1 MKTLKNGPHQNI
13 SKKRK
18 GKIVFIK
25 VSIGDRPSCGKRHM
39 CTQVCA
45 CTHTHTHTHTHERKR
60 EKLCTPANPLLAN
73 STTMMQSNRLITKIQ
88 QVVTKTHHGPGPGPG
103 KAQVTTSGLQLQITE

>member
-39 CTQVCA
+39 CTQVCP
-45 CTHTHTHTHTHERKR
+45 CTHTHTHTHTR
-60 EKLCTPANPLLAN
+60 EKERETVYTSKSLTGKFYNNDA
-73 STTMMQSNRLITKIQ
+73 IQ
-88 QVVTKTHHGPGPGPG
+88 
-103 KAQVTTSGLQLQITE
+103 